1 MSFTVAGFLPG
12 SCTRCTWSVPEPQL
26 TVKCVFTLSTICPAL
41 ALELS
46 HGHSSF
52 ENAQT
57 LIAQYRIGGVSSYT
71 RANLTINLRRAQA
84 PINKR
89 LGLF

>member
-1 MSFTVAGFLPG
+1 MSFTVVGFFPG

-26 TVKCVFTLSTICPAL
+26 TVKWFFSLSTICPAS

-46 HGHSSF
+46 HGHRSF

-57 LIAQYRIGGVSSYT
+57 LIAQYRISRVSSYA
-71 RANLTINLRRAQA
+71 RSNLTINLRRTEA
-84 PINKR
+84 PIYKR
-89 LGLF
+89 LGFF